1 MTGRYPN
8 PGRLT
13 SGFRRGFSGT
23 VRAPPCR
30 GGRIAGN
37 SILVYSRRAMALP
50 IEDQVVGFFDAFF
63 GSVFSAPFQARIT
76 QPLKRR
82 ALVRQVEEAA
92 DAASQSLT
100 RFFVNQQLAEAE
112 VEEILGGFSRL
123 GELLDLERVGNPNVT
138 PEEVAAQL
146 LEELPCS
153 TGLAE
158 AGHGAVYRVA
168 LHSVVQV
175 AMLVGPV
182 MAEWQKLGFAST
194 YELPRRVV
202 SRLNEISQQLDA
214 LAGSGQQA
222 ADERFELSYRD
233 YLLQRFHRVEAGTVR
248 MTTNLAIDL
257 RELFV
262 MPRLLERPVP
272 KSGAGEDEAELAE
285 LMDLAAAR
293 KPFASGHRSA
303 RQAKKKKKEP
313 KGRRAID
320 QVRRSP
326 RLVIV
331 GAPGSGKSTFLEW
344 LQLQVAAVEEEL
356 VLGDQQAI
364 PLLLRVRQ
372 LDPRNLPRGAALI
385 EKATAS
391 RDRAALMPRGW
402 LDRQLEAGRVL
413 LMLDGLDEVSPGDRD
428 RYLLPWLLELRER
441 YPKCRFVV
449 SSRPVGYPAGTLR
462 RLKFVESDLLDFGD
476 AQIEE
481 YTVHWCT
488 AVRLAQNEPVDEARR
503 EGRADGEQIVAGFQE
518 HPYIRD
524 LARTPLM
531 LSAICLVNY
540 FESGK
545 LPEDR
550 ALLYK
555 LCVEGLLHHWDQR
568 RGIHSE
574 FTLEEKLRTC
584 REVALAMQAAD
595 RAESPAREVRKI
607 IEEVLGSPER
617 GRELFQ
623 HIRYRTGLLLERR
636 PEVFAFAHLTF
647 QEYLAARAVHEG
659 NRLGVDVQQLAREHA
674 DGRWEEVIPLY
685 CGLAPAPAAREMIE
699 LLVEQK
705 NTERLSQILTDAFLA
720 AGVELADDQDLRKSV
735 LERIA
740 VAPGFHSSQLDRF
753 PEQEIAPIV
762 NRCLGRIESQD
773 TSEAYSWLLEKPKC
787 FVAAIAVEQ
796 LEASSGLNPFQM
808 AELVHLVHKHAE
820 ASVLVKLVAEFDIY
834 DQPGPAF
841 PGGLKYSSQADIA
854 LLGLAHRDQGRG
866 GEVSRDWLPEDD
878 LPAIDRVT
886 LRIFGILTNPKRDS
900 PAGRSVQ
907 SLRTF
912 LARRSK
918 SPLPHDARTRSDLAE
933 LARRLA
939 TRLRAEHPRER
950 NSTEVVEALT
960 SWAELLEKGSTSA

>member
-1 MTGRYPN
+1 
-8 PGRLT
+8 
-13 SGFRRGFSGT
+13 
-23 VRAPPCR
+23 
-30 GGRIAGN
+30 
-37 SILVYSRRAMALP
+37 MALP

-63 GSVFSAPFQARIT
+63 RSVFSAPFQARIT

-100 RFFVNQQLAEAE
+100 RFLVNQQLAEAE

-146 LEELPCS
+146 LEELPC
-153 TGLAE
+153 TPGLQE

-248 MTTNLAIDL
+248 MTTNLDIDL

-272 KSGAGEDEAELAE
+272 KSGAGGDEAELAE

-293 KPFASGHRSA
+293 KPFASRRRSA
-303 RQAKKKKKEP
+303 RRAEKKQP
-313 KGRRAID
+313 KGGRRAID
-320 QVRRSP
+320 QIRRSR

-372 LDPRNLPRGAALI
+372 LDPQNLPRGAAMI

-391 RDRAALMPRGW
+391 RDRAALMPQGW
-402 LDRQLEAGRVL
+402 LDRQLEAGRIL

-428 RYLLPWLLELRER
+428 RYLLPWMLELLER

-449 SSRPVGYPAGTLR
+449 SSRPVGYPAGSLR

-476 AQIEE
+476 DQIEE

-488 AVRLAQNEPVDEARR
+488 AVRLAQNEPVDESRR
-503 EGRADGEQIVAGFQE
+503 EGRAEGRQIVAGFQE

-584 REVALAMQAAD
+584 REVAMAMQAAN
-595 RAESPAREVRKI
+595 RAESQAQEVRKI
-607 IEEVLGSPER
+607 LGEVLGSPKR
-617 GRELFQ
+617 GRELFR

-659 NRLGVDVQQLAREHA
+659 NRPGVDARRLAEEHA
-674 DGRWEEVIPLY
+674 DGRWAEVIPLY

-699 LLVEQK
+699 FLVEQK
-705 NTERLSQILTDAFLA
+705 DTKRLSRVLTEAFLA
-720 AGVELADDQDLRKSV
+720 AGVELAGDQDLRKSV

-740 VAPGFHSSQLDRF
+740 VAPRAYPLQLVRF
-753 PEQEIAPIV
+753 PEQEIAPIA
-762 NRCLGRIESQD
+762 NRCLGRIESRD
-773 TSEAYSWLLEKPKC
+773 LSEAHWWLAGHPESLDAATAAQWLVAPTQISPIHMTE
-787 FVAAIAVEQ
+787 FVYVLHACAEAPILSNLATAANIYTAPGPVF
-796 LEASSGLNPFQM
+796 SSG
-808 AELVHLVHKHAE
+808 E
-820 ASVLVKLVAEFDIY
+820 
-834 DQPGPAF
+834 
-841 PGGLKYSSQADIA
+841 KYSSQAEIA
-854 LLGLAHRDQGRG
+854 LFALEARLRRAGRRREG
-866 GEVSRDWLPEDD
+866 SRDALAEEE
-878 LPAIDRVT
+878 LATIDMAA
-886 LRIFGILTNPKRDS
+886 LRIFGILVDPKRDTHFRPLVRPLVS
-900 PAGRSVQ
+900 
-907 SLRTF
+907 F
-912 LARRSK
+912 LTKRSK
-918 SPLPHDARTRSDLAE
+918 SQLPQDPRTRSDLAE

-939 TRLRAEHPRER
+939 TRLSAEQPNDPRSA
-950 NSTEVVEALT
+950 NAVEELT
-960 SWAELLEKGSTSA
+960 SWAEMLEKGSPSP